1 MTDKV
6 NGAVN
11 AGEFLTGNMDFFT
24 VVTLVP
30 VGVTNV
36 TTPVVDLPGYQTYVN
51 TAVWTTVNVI
61 DGTGTSQPYATLNA
75 YLDAF
80 YKQLN
85 LNNLLATF
93 GGRANPVAVS
103 VNTLTGNIPGT
114 STPIN
119 ASTGSASTL
128 FAYYNLYNNIATPTQ
143 VFGSNYTTG
152 KTFYT
157 IHLATEHTL
166 LWTAGLNANF
176 STTVAADET
185 NLNGY
190 KLLSDNATYGGLD
203 GVVAYDLQSSQALD
217 DSAQGSDTTNYYYL
231 KNGVQ
236 PYVST
241 WNASSSTETNTLA
254 AQGYVLNVKG
264 V

>member
-1 MTDKV
+1 MTDKI

-24 VVTLVP
+24 VVTVVP

-51 TAVWTTVNVI
+51 TGVWTTVNVV
-61 DGTGTSQPYATLNA
+61 DGTGASQAYATLNS

-85 LNNLLATF
+85 LDNLTRTF
-93 GGRANPVAVS
+93 SFRANPVAVS
-103 VNTLTGNIPGT
+103 VDSFSGNIPGT
-114 STPIN
+114 STGY
-119 ASTGSASTL
+119 SGQGTVWG
-128 FAYYNLYNNIATPTQ
+128 FYNLWNNKGTADQ

-152 KTFYT
+152 KTFYS
-157 IHLATEHTL
+157 IHFATEHTL
-166 LWTAGLNANF
+166 LWTAGTNDNYATG
-176 STTVAADET
+176 SAADES
-185 NLNGY
+185 NANGY
-190 KLLSDNATYGGLD
+190 QFLSNNKLNGGLD
-203 GVVAYDLQSSQALD
+203 GVVAYDLQSAQVIA
-217 DSAQGSDTTNYYYL
+217 DSAQGSNTTNYFYL

-241 WNASSSTETNTLA
+241 WNASDAGYCNTLA
-254 AQGYVLNVKG
+254 AQGYYLNVSRI
-264 V
+264 